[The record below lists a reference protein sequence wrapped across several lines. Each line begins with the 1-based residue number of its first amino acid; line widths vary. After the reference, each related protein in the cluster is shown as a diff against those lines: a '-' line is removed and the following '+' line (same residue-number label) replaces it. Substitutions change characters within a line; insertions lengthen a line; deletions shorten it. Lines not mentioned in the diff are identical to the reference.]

1 MNSIAS
7 KISAVNKC
15 SVKND
20 ACNIDDELTEPRLHT
35 NYLLCSKMQQMTQ
48 SGPNVWNRNHTNS
61 TKNNLKTFAII
72 ISVTRQLD
80 W

>member
-1 MNSIAS
+1 MVESFINLSRYIIEDNPNVMNSIAS

-20 ACNIDDELTEPRLHT
+20 ACNIDDELIEPRLQT

-48 SGPNVWNRNHTNS
+48 SGPNV
-61 TKNNLKTFAII
+61 
-72 ISVTRQLD
+72 
-80 W
+80 

>member
-1 MNSIAS
+1 MVESFINLSRYIIEDNPNVMNSIAS

-20 ACNIDDELTEPRLHT
+20 ACNIDDELIEPRLHT

-48 SGPNVWNRNHTNS
+48 SGPNV
-61 TKNNLKTFAII
+61 
-72 ISVTRQLD
+72 
-80 W
+80 

>member
-1 MNSIAS
+1 MTNFLVESFINLSRYIIEDNPNVMNSIAS

-48 SGPNVWNRNHTNS
+48 SGPNV
-61 TKNNLKTFAII
+61 
-72 ISVTRQLD
+72 
-80 W
+80 

>member
-1 MNSIAS
+1 MTNFLVESFINLSRYIIEDNPNVMNSIAS

-20 ACNIDDELTEPRLHT
+20 ACNIDEELIEPRLHT

-48 SGPNVWNRNHTNS
+48 SGPNV
-61 TKNNLKTFAII
+61 
-72 ISVTRQLD
+72 
-80 W
+80 

>member
-1 MNSIAS
+1 MTNFLVESFINLSRYIIEDNPNVMNSIAS

-20 ACNIDDELTEPRLHT
+20 ACNIDDELIEPRLHT

-48 SGPNVWNRNHTNS
+48 SGPNV
-61 TKNNLKTFAII
+61 
-72 ISVTRQLD
+72 
-80 W
+80 

>member
-20 ACNIDDELTEPRLHT
+20 ACNIDDELIEPRLHT
-35 NYLLCSKMQQMTQ
+35 ICCVVKCNKWPNQGQTFEIGTTQ
-48 SGPNVWNRNHTNS
+48 IVQKIT
-61 TKNNLKTFAII
+61 
-72 ISVTRQLD
+72 
-80 W
+80 

>member
-1 MNSIAS
+1 MNSITT

-15 SVKND
+15 SVKNV
-20 ACNIDDELTEPRLHT
+20 ACNIDDELIELRLHT

-48 SGPNVWNRNHTNS
+48 SGPNVWNRNHTNR
-61 TKNNLKTFAII
+61 TKNILKTFAII